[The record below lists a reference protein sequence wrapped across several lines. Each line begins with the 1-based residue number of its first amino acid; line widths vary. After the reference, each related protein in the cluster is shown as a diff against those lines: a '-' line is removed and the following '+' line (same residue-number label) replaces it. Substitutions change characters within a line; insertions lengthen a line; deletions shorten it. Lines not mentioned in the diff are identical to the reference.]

1 MDENKEKFM
10 ESAHEPIQRSS
21 SSKPK
26 QWIVLLFII
35 IIALGIACVL
45 FFLWNSKGKG
55 EDDGG
60 KIGYDANAVV
70 VTDED
75 ELQKLVDDMYAKDGQ
90 ISLEYKNIANSDDG
104 SNFNCYIAN
113 SAKNKY
119 DMYLGIYTDVS
130 YKEELFLTRL
140 MKPGSG
146 IKNFKSKKK
155 LEPGQHN
162 VILVFTLVE
171 NDHETIH
178 TQTNVMYTLNV
189 AE

>member
-1 MDENKEKFM
+1 MDENKGNFM
-10 ESAHEPIQRSS
+10 ELSHETVQKSI
-21 SSKPK
+21 SSKRK
-26 QWIVLLFII
+26 RWIVLPVVI
-35 IIALGIACVL
+35 IIALGTAGVL
-45 FFLWNSKGKG
+45 FVLWNSKGKG

-60 KIGYDANAVV
+60 KIGYDSNAVT

-75 ELQKLVDDMYAKDGQ
+75 ELQKLVDDIYAKSGQ
-90 ISLEYKNIANSDDG
+90 ISLEYKNIANSGDG

-130 YKEELFLTRL
+130 YKEELFLTQL

-155 LEPGQHN
+155 MEPGQHN
-162 VILVFTLVE
+162 AVLVFTLVE